1 MSKNDPTGKQHEV
14 VTKTTSQKSTE
25 LLTPKNFLGGL
36 SGINRASNK
45 SDSISFGAGSNQGL
59 KLPAGLNAGNNRKPS
74 NASDSKSVGA

>member
-45 SDSISFGAGSNQGL
+45 SDS
-59 KLPAGLNAGNNRKPS
+59 
-74 NASDSKSVGA
+74 KSVGA